1 MSQSERDRRIEYI
14 EFLTTNVARTK
25 TFYSDVFGWVFTD
38 YGPDYTSF
46 SDGRLG
52 GGFAKAAKVAPGGP
66 LVVLY
71 ATELE
76 TIKISIK
83 KHGGRVTK
91 EPFEFP
97 GGRRFHFSDPEGNE
111 LAVWSER

>member
-1 MSQSERDRRIEYI
+1 MSQSERDFRIEYI

-52 GGFAKAAKVAPGGP
+52 GGFAKSEGLTNALLDPRCFPRTVDP
-66 LVVLY
+66 LR
-71 ATELE
+71 
-76 TIKISIK
+76 KS
-83 KHGGRVTK
+83 
-91 EPFEFP
+91 
-97 GGRRFHFSDPEGNE
+97 
-111 LAVWSER
+111 